1 MYFVICLIYHLQT
14 PKEFVYLWLNTF
26 IHIPDWNKDQSVL
39 YLMDIV
45 ISAAFF
51 HTDAKE
57 TVEHMFQNLFS
68 VRSIFIYY

>member
-1 MYFVICLIYHLQT
+1 M
-14 PKEFVYLWLNTF
+14 
-26 IHIPDWNKDQSVL
+26 

-51 HTDAKE
+51 HADAKL

-68 VRSIFIYY
+68 VRSTFTFYWIFNYVKIFSGNNLTELH